1 MADPAPAEGED
12 APKKKGGAVKVII
25 IAVVML
31 AVGAGGAFGAVQMGL
46 IGPPHEVKII
56 PKGPQL
62 IKKGEEDPYAPK
74 KAEGEGEGE
83 GGEDVEGEGGS
94 EFRTAYYSFEE
105 PFTSNLKDSST
116 LIQTSLAA
124 STRRDGRVL
133 MWVKKHEL
141 AIRSAILVALADTP
155 EDDIFTPAGKDRL
168 QKRLTATIN
177 KELIA
182 AEGFGGI
189 DKVYFKGLL
198 VQ

>member
-1 MADPAPAEGED
+1 MSDAAAGDE
-12 APKKKGGAVKVII
+12 APKKKGGAVKLII

-31 AVGAGGAFGAVQMGL
+31 AVGGGGAFGAMQMGL
-46 IGPPHEVKII
+46 IGPKHEVKEA

-62 IKKGEEDPYAPK
+62 IKKGEEDPYAPPK
-74 KAEGEGEGE
+74 KE
-83 GGEDVEGEGGS
+83 GGEEGATEEVDGEGGS

-105 PFTSNLKDSST
+105 PFTSNLKNSAT

-124 STRRDGRVL
+124 STRRDHRVL
-133 MWVKKHEL
+133 MWMKKHEL

-155 EDDIFTPAGKDRL
+155 EEELFSPAGKDLL